1 MGSSAAGG
9 NIGLTL
15 EQRLTPAP
23 ADHFAL
29 KDSIF
34 QGLRVALPAVVK
46 AFRTGPPAVVDVVVA
61 TKELFQLNSGAD
73 SAVTLQTVS
82 VNLPLIQDVPVLVP
96 SAGGWSLTFPIK
108 AGDECLLVF
117 SDTALD
123 AWLQNGDIANEPIS
137 CRRHDLSDAVAI
149 FGLRSTPRGLGGYSM
164 TSAQLRSDDAS
175 VVIDLAAAGITITAP
190 AVTVNCSGAANV
202 NAASST
208 VTTTGKTTVSADEVD
223 ITGSSII
230 KIAADGNTQIEG
242 VNFLTHTHILTL
254 IPPTETGPVFTV

>member
-1 MGSSAAGG
+1 VASNAPGG
-9 NIGLTL
+9 NVGLTL

-23 ADHFAL
+23 ADRFAL

-46 AFRTGPPAVVDVVVA
+46 AFRTGPPAVVDIVA
-61 TKELFQLNSGAD
+61 ASKELFQLNTGSD
-73 SAVTLQTVS
+73 SAVSLQTVS

-108 AGDECLLVF
+108 AGDECLIVF

-123 AWLQNGDIANEPIS
+123 AWLQNGGVDNEPIS

-149 FGLRSTPRGLGGYSM
+149 FGLRSTPRGLPSYS
-164 TSAQLRSDDAS
+164 TSSAQLRNDDAS
-175 VVIDLAAAGITITAP
+175 VVIDLAPAGITITAP

-208 VTTTGKTTVSADEVD
+208 VTTSGKTTVSAEEVD

-230 KIAADGNTQIEG
+230 KIAASGNTKIEG
-242 VNFLTHTHILTL
+242 LTFMDHTHILTS
-254 IPPTETGPVFTV
+254 TSQTGPVFTV